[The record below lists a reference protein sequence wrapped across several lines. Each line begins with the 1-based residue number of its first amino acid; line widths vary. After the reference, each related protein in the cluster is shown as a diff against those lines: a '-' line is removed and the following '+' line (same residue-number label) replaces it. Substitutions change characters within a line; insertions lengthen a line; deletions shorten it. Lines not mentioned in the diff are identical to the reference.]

1 MDQLQDKKTTPLVD
15 DLQHLE
21 KGIELIKRSIKNFP
35 VLEDFLDLLP
45 LISLVLQ
52 GKTISEISNFE
63 MLEEEIDFLLNQ
75 TEIMV
80 ENFEKQK
87 KEKCKYCNF
96 SFENDEILE
105 EHVNKYHPN
114 CDYCVGI
121 IISTDPEDL
130 FSCDYCNKT
139 LCDFC
144 IDKFDYS
151 FYKCEECLF
160 VCCYY
165 HGYDSGSCKNKNGPC
180 KNCGG
185 GWKNF
190 KIINIIY
197 YNNI

>member
-15 DLQHLE
+15 DNQTQIMAQNFE
-21 KGIELIKRSIKNFP
+21 QEIKK
-35 VLEDFLDLLP
+35 L
-45 LISLVLQ
+45 
-52 GKTISEISNFE
+52 SEIN
-63 MLEEEIDFLLNQ
+63 IQ
-75 TEIMV
+75 
-80 ENFEKQK
+80 QK

-105 EHVNKYHPN
+105 EHVDKYHPN
-114 CDYCVGI
+114 CDYCGGI

-139 LCDFC
+139 LCDSC

-151 FYKCEECLF
+151 FYECEECLH

-165 HGYDSGSCKNKNGPC
+165 HGYDSGTCKNKNGPC

-185 GWKNF
+185 G
-190 KIINIIY
+190 
-197 YNNI
+197 